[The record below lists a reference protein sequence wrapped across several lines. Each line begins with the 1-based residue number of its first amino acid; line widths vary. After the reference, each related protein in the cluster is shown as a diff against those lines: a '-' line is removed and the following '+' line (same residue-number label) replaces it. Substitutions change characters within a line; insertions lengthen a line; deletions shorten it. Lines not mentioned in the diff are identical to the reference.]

1 MTKIPAKKSLG
12 QNFLK
17 DENVLKKIANTI
29 EKNENYIIIE
39 IGPGTGALTKYLVQK
54 KGKLICYEIDERM
67 KDILQKYENENT
79 KVIFQDF
86 LQRNIKEDLPASY
99 ENIYIIANIPY
110 YITTPI
116 IEHIIKCDI
125 KEKAM
130 TLLVQKEVGYRFSA
144 QPKSKD
150 YGYFT
155 VLLNHYYEVNYLFD
169 VSRKSFDPSP
179 NVDSAVITFERKEN
193 SIDLDMP
200 RFQKFLKQCFLQKR
214 KKLKNNL
221 PKESWPLMLE
231 ILKIN
236 GYDENVRAEDIPY
249 EMFVELFKGLCQIF
263 RPLFGRVSE
272 LEMDFSKLSGDKY
285 PIEE

>member
-1 MTKIPAKKSLG
+1 MPKIQAKKSLG

-17 DENVLKKIANTI
+17 DEIVLQKIANTALTTD
-29 EKNENYIIIE
+29 KDVIIE
-39 IGPGTGALTKYLVQK
+39 IGPGKGALTKYLVQK

-67 KDILQKYENENT
+67 KEVLSKYENET
-79 KVIFQDF
+79 VKIIFEDF
-86 LQRNIKEDLPASY
+86 LKRDIVKDLPEQY
-99 ENIYIIANIPY
+99 ENIFIIANIPY

-116 IEHIIKCDI
+116 IEHIIDSKI
-125 KEKAM
+125 NEKQM

-169 VSRKSFDPSP
+169 VSRKAFDPSP
-179 NVDSAVITFERKEN
+179 NVDSAVIAFERKEN
-193 SIDLDMP
+193 IVDIDMLH
-200 RFQKFLKQCFLQKR
+200 FQKFLKQCFLQKR

-221 PKESWPLMLE
+221 PKESWPLILE

-249 EMFVELFKGLCQIF
+249 EMFVELFK
-263 RPLFGRVSE
+263 RA
-272 LEMDFSKLSGDKY
+272 
-285 PIEE
+285 

>member
-1 MTKIPAKKSLG
+1 MFTNDSNYLD
-12 QNFLK
+12 QHFLI
-17 DENVLKKIANTI
+17 DNDII
-29 EKNENYIIIE
+29 EKYLSYPKFSKEDTVLE
-39 IGPGTGALTKYLVQK
+39 IGPGKGALTKYLVQK

-67 KDILQKYENENT
+67 KEVLSKYENET
-79 KVIFQDF
+79 VKIIFEDF
-86 LQRNIKEDLPASY
+86 LKRDIVKDLPEQY
-99 ENIYIIANIPY
+99 ENIFIIANIPY

-116 IEHIIKCDI
+116 IEHILDSKIN
-125 KEKAM
+125 EKQM

-169 VSRKSFDPSP
+169 VSRKSFDPAP
-179 NVDSAVITFERKEN
+179 NVDSAVINFERKEN

-221 PKESWPLMLE
+221 PKESWPLILE
-231 ILKIN
+231 ILKTN

-249 EMFVELFKGLCQIF
+249 EMFVELFK
-263 RPLFGRVSE
+263 VS
-272 LEMDFSKLSGDKY
+272 
-285 PIEE
+285 